1 MKILAKY
8 CSAATQVHNGK
19 CFFIG
24 CQMDNGKVYNIE
36 GGGTGGNDNKV
47 WDTDESKQIVLPKPG
62 VECSNGLY
70 ISNDGLIYYS
80 LG

>member
-1 MKILAKY
+1 
-8 CSAATQVHNGK
+8 
-19 CFFIG
+19 
-24 CQMDNGKVYNIE
+24 MDNGKVYNIE

-47 WDTDESKQIVLPKPG
+47 WDTDESKQIVLPLPG